1 MQESIRTGSFDQ
13 TRLDPPPGAA
23 ECRHPKRSIGI
34 LAFGSLISDPGA
46 ELDAKIDKRI
56 LTKTPFPVEYGRYS
70 ETTRGGAPTLVPH
83 GCGAPVNAEI
93 LVLEDTV
100 GLAEAKDML
109 WRRECGR
116 VGSCEKYNEGT
127 SPNSV
132 RVRQIEVPAFAG
144 DILYTDFH
152 CKGKIPVPTAG
163 DLALKAICSVE
174 NAEQDR
180 DGITYLINS
189 LAAGI
194 QTPLSGEYQGEILKR
209 SGASS
214 LQEALE
220 VARTTADHA

>member
-1 MQESIRTGSFDQ
+1 MQESIHTRSLAH
-13 TRLDPPPGAA
+13 TRLDPPHGAA
-23 ECRHPKRSIGI
+23 EYRHPKRSIGI

-46 ELDAKIDKRI
+46 ELDAKLEKRI

-70 ETTRGGAPTLVPH
+70 GTTRGGAPTLVPH
-83 GCGAPVNAEI
+83 DCGAPVDAEI
-93 LVLEDTV
+93 LVLDDTV

-109 WRRECGR
+109 WRRECGKI
-116 VGSCEKYNEGT
+116 GYCEKYNEGT

-132 RVRQIEVPAFAG
+132 LVRQTNDPAFAG
-144 DILYTDFH
+144 EILYTDFH
-152 CKGKIPVPTAG
+152 CEGKIPVPTAG
-163 DLALKAICSVE
+163 DLARQAICSVGK
-174 NAEQDR
+174 AKRDR
-180 DGITYLINS
+180 DGVTYLINS

-209 SGASS
+209 TGAGS